1 MTNCLITQLKSIIF
15 LQHLTRLIDSW
26 NDAAVDRRMEE
37 LDAEHLMDPEHRKLY
52 DEYSQ
57 LIDMIENTGDK
68 ELRYNALFEL
78 DIVIGDILAETGKF
92 LYLAGINDAI
102 QVNKNFLSAT

>member
-1 MTNCLITQLKSIIF
+1 MTNCLITQLNSITF

-26 NDAAVDRRMEE
+26 NDEAVDRRMEE
-37 LDAEHLMDPEHRKLY
+37 LDAEHLKDPEHRKLY

-57 LIDMIENTGDK
+57 LIDRIENTGDK

-78 DIVIGDILAETGKF
+78 DIVIGDILAETGRF
-92 LYLAGINDAI
+92 HYLAGINDAM
-102 QVNKNFLSAT
+102 QVTKNLPSAT